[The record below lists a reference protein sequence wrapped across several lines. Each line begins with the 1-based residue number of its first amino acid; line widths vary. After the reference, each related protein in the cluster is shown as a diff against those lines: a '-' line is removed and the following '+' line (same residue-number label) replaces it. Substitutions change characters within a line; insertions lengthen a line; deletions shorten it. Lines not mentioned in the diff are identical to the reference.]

1 MFNSPLKQ
9 LRKSLWL
16 TEVPDNI
23 SVPAIGDEPASVI
36 PTEKATVDEIA
47 FAELALSREISA
59 LSRVSSSLTEIVKLA
74 RKQGA
79 RGVDN
84 AVTAAARELGERK

>member
-23 SVPAIGDEPASVI
+23 SVPAIGDEPASV

-59 LSRVSSSLTEIVKLA
+59 LSRVSSSLAEIVKLA

>member
-59 LSRVSSSLTEIVKLA
+59 LMNRLHEDGIASFV
-74 RKQGA
+74 GP
-79 RGVDN
+79 
-84 AVTAAARELGERK
+84 AANVPQSHT

>member
-9 LRKSLWL
+9 LRKSLGL

-59 LSRVSSSLTEIVKLA
+59 LSRVRSSLSEIVSLA

>member
-16 TEVPDNI
+16 TEVPDNV

-47 FAELALSREISA
+47 FVPR
-59 LSRVSSSLTEIVKLA
+59 KLPS
-74 RKQGA
+74 KIP
-79 RGVDN
+79 D
-84 AVTAAARELGERK
+84 